1 MYSKANS
8 KRVDMRAVV
17 DQKKETHLLGKS
29 THKYYSSVNY
39 NAKECNCSFFVTD
52 KQVLLEI

>member
-52 KQVLLEI
+52 KQVY